1 MISFLR
7 KFLSILLCF
16 AFLSVQTTFAEA
28 LTTGAFAG
36 NDVLN
41 NAKISGH
48 TDGLTGIDKVT
59 NGATLNFNN
68 NTRIDWTN
76 LNVGGSETLNFNNGS
91 YAVLNN
97 VLNGMSTFA
106 GKVTGGTGAII
117 ISNPNGMLLN
127 GGQFETS
134 GSLILTTK
142 NLLNMTVDNLSNQN
156 LIDNIN
162 SSNYDNDYSII
173 SLKNN
178 ATVKAGTGDINLIAK
193 GIDINQGELV
203 GNNISFSTSNGLSVI
218 IYKFQIN
225 QIP

>member
-1 MISFLR
+1 
-7 KFLSILLCF
+7 
-16 AFLSVQTTFAEA
+16 
-28 LTTGAFAG
+28 
-36 NDVLN
+36 
-41 NAKISGH
+41 
-48 TDGLTGIDKVT
+48 
-59 NGATLNFNN
+59 
-68 NTRIDWTN
+68 
-76 LNVGGSETLNFNNGS
+76 
-91 YAVLNN
+91 
-97 VLNGMSTFA
+97 
-106 GKVTGGTGAII
+106 
-117 ISNPNGMLLN
+117 MLLN

-203 GNNISFSTSNGLSVI
+203 GNNISFSTSDGANFVGNNNPQGITFKDNNTIQIANASLETKNGILKLVAKNNMRVDNATITGNVDAIATNNILVKNSTITSSQAKLTANKNAVLEGNT
-218 IYKFQIN
+218 IN
-225 QIP
+225 VD